1 MMGEHLKLHSP
12 GNPFIKSKTALLY
25 MNSLVGEGREDNLLE
40 ALMAFGCDVLRRLHT
55 SAPSVPV
62 KGPRGPICA

>member
-1 MMGEHLKLHSP
+1 MGDHLQLLPPAIPSH
-12 GNPFIKSKTALLY
+12 GSKRALLY
-25 MNSLVGEGREDNLLE
+25 MNSPVGEDREDDLLE